1 MSIWRI
7 YRSSPVFPDI
17 LHIQTTYAILVAMK
31 SLLPYIQLILSVV
44 LVAAIL
50 LQRTGAQVGG
60 AFGGSDNFSSAFH
73 TRRGFEKTLFVVTI
87 IIGVLFA
94 ISALLNLI

>member
-1 MSIWRI
+1 
-7 YRSSPVFPDI
+7 
-17 LHIQTTYAILVAMK
+17 MK
-31 SLLPYIQLILSVV
+31 SLLPYIQIILSVL

-73 TRRGFEKTLFVVTI
+73 TRRGFEKVLFIVTI
-87 IIGVLFA
+87 IIAILFA
-94 ISALLNLI
+94 LSALVNLI

>member
-1 MSIWRI
+1 M
-7 YRSSPVFPDI
+7 
-17 LHIQTTYAILVAMK
+17 
-31 SLLPYIQLILSVV
+31 ILSVL

-73 TRRGFEKTLFVVTI
+73 TRRGFEKILFTTTI
-87 IIGVLFA
+87 IIAIIFA
-94 ISALLNLI
+94 VSALINLVY